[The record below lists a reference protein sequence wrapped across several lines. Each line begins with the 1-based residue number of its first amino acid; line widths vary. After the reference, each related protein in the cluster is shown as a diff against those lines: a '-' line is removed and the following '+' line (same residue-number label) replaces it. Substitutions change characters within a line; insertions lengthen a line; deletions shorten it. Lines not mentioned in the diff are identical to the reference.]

1 MYIVIVGAG
10 NIGSPLIDIATR
22 GGNEVVVIEDDQER
36 AEDAASQFDCLVLN
50 DNATVKDTL
59 EDADTDRADAII
71 STTDEDATNI
81 MVCLLANEFNV
92 PNVVSVVHDP
102 DHMGIFEQI
111 GAHTMENPQR
121 LIAEYLYRAV
131 ERPTIVDYM
140 RVGETAEVFEI
151 QVGQHSPIAGQT
163 LADAAAEGIIEDDM
177 LIVAIDR
184 NGNGETNPITPRGD
198 SHIESDD
205 LVTVYSEQGAI
216 PRITDIFG
224 RYEDH
229 EMNPD
234 A

>member
-10 NIGSPLIDIATR
+10 NIGTPLIDIATR
-22 GGNEVVVIEDDQER
+22 SGNEVVVIEDDRER

-59 EDADTDRADAII
+59 EDASTDRADAII

-81 MVCLLANEFNV
+81 MVCLLANEFDV

-131 ERPTIVDYM
+131 KRPTIVDYM

-151 QVGQHSPIAGQT
+151 QVGQDAPIAGKT
-163 LADAAAEGIIEDDM
+163 LADAASEGIIADDM

-184 NGNGETNPITPRGD
+184 NKNGNANPLTPRGD
-198 SHIESDD
+198 SHIEPGD

-224 RYEDH
+224 QFEDH
-229 EMNPD
+229 DTDQD